1 MTRVAVFGI
10 GSTNFRYAVATPT
23 GEFVTEPVVEP
34 TRPESLAEQVVD
46 AVDDVQTSGPGR
58 IDAVAVSA
66 PGLIDRDAG
75 TIRKLDAPDG
85 RTVPEIH
92 VRRAV
97 RDAHDLP
104 VYVENDCNASV
115 LAEWHFGSAPA
126 IDSVAHLTIG
136 TGIGGGVVERG
147 RLIAGEDA
155 QAGEFGLF
163 SVAPAGD
170 LESTGVTGAWEA
182 YCSGREI
189 PRFVSH
195 ILEHEDVT
203 GGSYTADSKLAA
215 SLESGEEITAQ
226 TVFTHAKDGDAF
238 AESCLERIHRYNAVG
253 VAGICNAFNPG
264 LLTIGGGV
272 ALNNDDAIIDGIE
285 RYIDEY
291 LFVDRPEIRITVLGD
306 DIGLYGSLATY
317 VARSEEPT
325 GVPERQAI
333 RSEMD

>member
-1 MTRVAVFGI
+1 MTRVAVFGV
-10 GSTNFRYAVATPT
+10 GSTNFRYVVATPS
-23 GEFVTEPVVEP
+23 GEFVSEPVVEP
-34 TRPESLAEQVVD
+34 TRPGSLATQVVD
-46 AVDDVQTSGPGR
+46 AVAEAQTNGPGR

-92 VRRAV
+92 LRDAV
-97 RDAHDLP
+97 RQAHDLP

-115 LAEWHFGSAPA
+115 LAEWHFGSNPA

-147 RLIAGEDA
+147 GLVAGENA

-163 SVAPAGD
+163 SVAPDGD
-170 LESTGVTGAWEA
+170 LESTGVRGAWEA

-189 PRFVSH
+189 PRFVAH
-195 ILEHEDVT
+195 VLENEELTT
-203 GGSYTADSKLAA
+203 GAYTTDSELAA
-215 SLESGEEITAQ
+215 AIESGDEITAQ
-226 TVFTHAKDGDAF
+226 TVFSRAAEGDAF
-238 AESCLERIHRYNAVG
+238 AEACLERIHRYNAVG

-264 LLTIGGGV
+264 LLTLGGGV
-272 ALNNDDAIIDGIE
+272 ALNNEEAILDGIE
-285 RYIDEY
+285 RYLEEY
-291 LFVDRPEIRITVLGD
+291 LFVDRPEIRITDLGD

-317 VARSEEPT
+317 LSRADDPSVSAQ
-325 GVPERQAI
+325 RQPI
-333 RSEMD
+333 RSETD